1 MNRTHRNN
9 HTRDAAPAYRPA
21 CRPARRVYSSHASA
35 TAPLGTKVHRKRRSR
50 FNRAR
55 NVLVAIVAIAG
66 LLHISGLANRLV
78 VLIEPNAAATFLQFD
93 EDEGTWSLVLVNASN
108 PLPDGFSVET
118 ADVGGGHSV
127 DKRIADSLNAML
139 EDCRRAGYHPFIR
152 SSFRTRDEQQQIL
165 NERVELYREA
175 GYSGEDALSAALQWV
190 ALPGTSEHELGLAV
204 DINDEEDDEGMYT
217 WLASNAH
224 QYGFILR
231 YPLDKVDVTGIS
243 NEPWHYRYV
252 GKQAAGEIYQTGE
265 ALEEYL
271 ARSK

>member
-1 MNRTHRNN
+1 METTMNRTHHNN
-9 HTRDAAPAYRPA
+9 HTRDAAPA
-21 CRPARRVYSSHASA
+21 CRPARRAYSSHASA
-35 TAPLGTKVHRKRRSR
+35 TAPIGARVLRKRHSR

-55 NVLVAIVAIAG
+55 NVLVAIAAIAG
-66 LLHISGLANRLV
+66 LLLVSGLANRLV
-78 VLIEPNAAATFLQFD
+78 GLIEPNAAATFLQFD

-108 PLPDGFSVET
+108 PLPDRFSVET

-139 EDCRRAGYHPFIR
+139 EDCKRAGYHPFIR

-175 GYSGEDALSAALQWV
+175 SYSEEDALSAALQWV

-204 DINDEEDDEGMYT
+204 DINDEEDDEGMHT

-252 GKQAAGEIYQTGE
+252 GKQAADEIYQTGE

-271 ARSK
+271 ARTR

>member
-21 CRPARRVYSSHASA
+21 CRPARRAYSSHASA
-35 TAPLGTKVHRKRRSR
+35 TAPIGARVRRKRHSR

-190 ALPGTSEHELGLAV
+190 APPGTSEHELGLAV

-271 ARSK
+271 ART

>member
-1 MNRTHRNN
+1 METTMNRTHHNN
-9 HTRDAAPAYRPA
+9 HTRDAAPA
-21 CRPARRVYSSHASA
+21 CRPARRAYSSHASA
-35 TAPLGTKVHRKRRSR
+35 TAPIGARVRRKRHSR

-55 NVLVAIVAIAG
+55 NVLVAIAAIAG
-66 LLHISGLANRLV
+66 LLLVSGLANRLV
-78 VLIEPNAAATFLQFD
+78 GLIEPNAAATFLQFD

-139 EDCRRAGYHPFIR
+139 EDCKRAGYHPFIR

-175 GYSGEDALSAALQWV
+175 GYSEEDALSAALQWV

-204 DINDEEDDEGMYT
+204 DINDEEDDEGMHT

-252 GKQAAGEIYQTGE
+252 GKQAADEIYQTGE

-271 ARSK
+271 ARTR

>member
-1 MNRTHRNN
+1 MNCTHSNNRTRYA
-9 HTRDAAPAYRPA
+9 AAPAYRPA
-21 CRPARRVYSSHASA
+21 RGAYSSHASA
-35 TAPLGTKVHRKRRSR
+35 TAPFGAKVRRKRRSR
-50 FNRAR
+50 FKRAK
-55 NVLVAIVAIAG
+55 NVLVAIVAIAA
-66 LLHISGLANRLV
+66 LLTVSGLANRLV
-78 VLIEPNAAATFLQFD
+78 GLIEPNAAATFLQFD

-108 PLPDGFSVET
+108 PLPNDFSVET
-118 ADVGGGHSV
+118 TNVGNGHSV
-127 DKRIADSLNAML
+127 DKRIAESLNAML

-165 NERVELYREA
+165 NERMELYRES
-175 GYSGEDALSAALQWV
+175 GYSDEEALSASLQWM

-204 DINDEEDDEGMYT
+204 DINDEEDDEDMYT

-252 GKQAAGEIYQTGE
+252 GKQAAVEIYQTGE

-271 ARSK
+271 ARTR